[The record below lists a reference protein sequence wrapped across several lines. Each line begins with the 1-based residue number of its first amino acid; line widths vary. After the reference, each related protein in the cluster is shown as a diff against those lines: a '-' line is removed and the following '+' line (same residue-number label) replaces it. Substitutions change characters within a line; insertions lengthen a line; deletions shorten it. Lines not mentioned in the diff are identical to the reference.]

1 MYPARSTGTPH
12 EIADVSAGDSG
23 SRRCGTYN
31 PHDLANPMTADRGP
45 FLSNPLVARV
55 ARWGLLA
62 WSIIGVLI
70 LLWLV
75 FRFVLVPIR
84 VIFPPLVVAL
94 IVIYLLDPVVTI
106 LQRRG
111 VPRVWGALAAYVVF
125 LTAVGVALAYMVPVI
140 THQVQSF
147 VAGTPRLLTRFEE
160 GFAAFA
166 RRLGLHLSAKDF
178 VAALNPKGGRAFNFL
193 ARLTSFTAGV
203 VRAAVVL
210 VLGPL
215 LAFYLLVDLPK
226 LRRAAESL
234 VPASRREEV
243 RDLVSRIGATLG
255 GFFRGQ
261 LLVAL
266 IMGAASL
273 LGFWIVGLPFF
284 ALMGAITGLFALVP
298 LVGTVVAAVPVL
310 FVAATADESR
320 RGLLHLR
327 GGWTLSIACVVVLVL
342 VQQLDTRLLS
352 RRFLKRGSRLHPVT
366 VLLSLLVG
374 GTLMGLWGMLL
385 AVPRSAPAPPRPV
398 PAGRG
403 LTDVPAAEPERRV
416 RAAGEERG

>member
-1 MYPARSTGTPH
+1 M
-12 EIADVSAGDSG
+12 
-23 SRRCGTYN
+23 
-31 PHDLANPMTADRGP
+31 
-45 FLSNPLVARV
+45 
-55 ARWGLLA
+55 
-62 WSIIGVLI
+62 
-70 LLWLV
+70 
-75 FRFVLVPIR
+75 
-84 VIFPPLVVAL
+84 
-94 IVIYLLDPVVTI
+94 
-106 LQRRG
+106 
-111 VPRVWGALAAYVVF
+111 
-125 LTAVGVALAYMVPVI
+125 
-140 THQVQSF
+140 
-147 VAGTPRLLTRFEE
+147 AGTPRLLTRFEE

-273 LGFWIVGLPFF
+273 LGFWIVRWPWPYSR
-284 ALMGAITGLFALVP
+284 ALLC
-298 LVGTVVAAVPVL
+298 
-310 FVAATADESR
+310 AT
-320 RGLLHLR
+320 
-327 GGWTLSIACVVVLVL
+327 W
-342 VQQLDTRLLS
+342 
-352 RRFLKRGSRLHPVT
+352 
-366 VLLSLLVG
+366 
-374 GTLMGLWGMLL
+374 
-385 AVPRSAPAPPRPV
+385 PPR
-398 PAGRG
+398 
-403 LTDVPAAEPERRV
+403 
-416 RAAGEERG
+416 